1 MAFDFM
7 PADEERSERRPQ
19 GLLDLAFDPE
29 FLRNLSA
36 TQMQYGI
43 TSTAKPPQPPGSF
56 RPDVALN
63 RLKHTDILPPGLL
76 AALTR
81 RGEV

>member
-1 MAFDFM
+1 MAYDFM
-7 PADEERSERRPQ
+7 PADEERTERRPK

-36 TQMQYGI
+36 TQGQYGVAA
-43 TSTAKPPQPPGSF
+43 TAKPPRPPGSF

-63 RLKHTDILPPGLL
+63 RLRPTDILPPRLL